1 MPREIGETRGCAAG
15 PGMVFVLSVLNRV
28 CNFVFSLSKGYYLND
43 SDLIC
48 YMNYVCT
55 PSMQEQ
61 LLEREFAL

>member
-1 MPREIGETRGCAAG
+1 MPREIRETRGCAAG
-15 PGMVFVLSVLNRV
+15 PGIVFVLSVLNRV
-28 CNFVFSLSKGYYLND
+28 CNLVWVCQKGIAWTI
-43 SDLIC
+43 DLIC